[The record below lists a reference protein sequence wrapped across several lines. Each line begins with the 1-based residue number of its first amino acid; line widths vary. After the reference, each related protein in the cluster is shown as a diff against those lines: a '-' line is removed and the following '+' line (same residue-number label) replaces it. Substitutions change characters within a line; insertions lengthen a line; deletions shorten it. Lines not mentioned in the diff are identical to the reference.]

1 MLIARVNSAWNEGF
15 PSRIVALHPEI
26 YRLRLA
32 AKPFDGSQDAKD
44 GSGRVIQSL
53 PNLITV
59 GRIVLVP
66 VVIWAITQGHM
77 MLAFWVFVAAGISDA
92 IDGFIAKR
100 FNAQTEFGAYLD
112 PIADKALLMSIYVT
126 LSIEML
132 LPRWIV
138 IAVVSRDIM
147 IMGAVILSW
156 IMNKPVEI
164 HPLVVSK
171 LNTAAQIALAALV
184 LASSGFKFNAVQ
196 ATNVLLIIAGGL
208 TFVSAAAYLVEWMK
222 HMTSDTPERTR

>member
-1 MLIARVNSAWNEGF
+1 
-15 PSRIVALHPEI
+15 
-26 YRLRLA
+26 
-32 AKPFDGSQDAKD
+32 
-44 GSGRVIQSL
+44 VIQTV

-66 VVIWAITQGHM
+66 VVIWAITSGNM
-77 MLAFWVFVAAGISDA
+77 LLAFWLFVAAGISDA
-92 IDGFIAKR
+92 VDGFIAKR

-112 PIADKALLMSIYVT
+112 PLADKALLMSIYVT

-147 IMGAVILSW
+147 IMGAVVLSW

-164 HPLVVSK
+164 HPLIVSK

-184 LASSGFKFNAVQ
+184 LASSGFKFNAVE
-196 ATNVLLIIAGGL
+196 ATNVLLIVAGGL
-208 TFVSAAAYLVEWMK
+208 TFVSAAAYLIEWMK
-222 HMTSDTPERTR
+222 HMTANATEAGK

>member
-1 MLIARVNSAWNEGF
+1 
-15 PSRIVALHPEI
+15 
-26 YRLRLA
+26 LA
-32 AKPFDGSQDAKD
+32 AKPFDGSDGAKD
-44 GSGRVIQSL
+44 GWSARVIQTL

-66 VVIWAITQGHM
+66 VVIWAITSGNM
-77 MLAFWVFVAAGISDA
+77 LLAFWLFVAAGISDA
-92 IDGFIAKR
+92 VDGFIAKR

-112 PIADKALLMSIYVT
+112 PLADKALLMSIYIT

-156 IMNKPVEI
+156 VLNKPVEI
-164 HPLVVSK
+164 HPLIVSK

-184 LASSGFKFNAVQ
+184 LASTGFKFDAGQ
-196 ATNVLLIIAGGL
+196 AKDVLLIVAGGL
-208 TFVSAAAYLVEWMK
+208 TLVSAAAYLIEWMK
-222 HMTSDTPERTR
+222 HMTTDAPEPGK

>member
-1 MLIARVNSAWNEGF
+1 ML
-15 PSRIVALHPEI
+15 
-26 YRLRLA
+26 
-32 AKPFDGSQDAKD
+32 QT
-44 GSGRVIQSL
+44 L

-66 VVIWAITQGHM
+66 VVIWAITSGNM
-77 MLAFWVFVAAGISDA
+77 LLAFWLFVAAGISDA
-92 IDGFIAKR
+92 VDGFLAKKL
-100 FNAQTEFGAYLD
+100 NAQTEFGAYLD
-112 PIADKALLMSIYVT
+112 PLADKALLMSIYIT
-126 LSIEML
+126 LSIEGL

-164 HPLVVSK
+164 RPLIVSK

-184 LASSGFKFNAVQ
+184 LGSSGFKFDVGYAKDV
-196 ATNVLLIIAGGL
+196 ALVLAGGL
-208 TFVSAAAYLVEWMK
+208 TIVSAAAYLVEWMK
-222 HMTSDTPERTR
+222 HIASDTVEPGR

>member
-1 MLIARVNSAWNEGF
+1 
-15 PSRIVALHPEI
+15 
-26 YRLRLA
+26 
-32 AKPFDGSQDAKD
+32 
-44 GSGRVIQSL
+44 VIQSL

-59 GRIVLVP
+59 GRIILVP
-66 VVIWAITQGHM
+66 VVIWAITSGNM
-77 MLAFWVFVAAGISDA
+77 LLAFWLFVAAGISDA
-92 IDGFIAKR
+92 VDGFIAKR

-126 LSIEML
+126 LSIEGL

-147 IMGAVILSW
+147 IMGAVVLSW

-164 HPLVVSK
+164 HPLIVSK

-184 LASSGFKFNAVQ
+184 LASSGFKFDPGQ
-196 ATNVLLIIAGGL
+196 LMSVLLVLAGGL
-208 TFVSAAAYLVEWMK
+208 TIVSAAAYLVEWMK
-222 HMTSDTPERTR
+222 HIASEPEPGK